1 MVESL
6 EEAAGESFCYVTTT
20 GRVTGKPHTIEI
32 WFGLSGRTLY
42 ILSGGRDRSDWVKN
56 GIRQPDVSVRLADKQ
71 YDGRLRVVE
80 PDTEEDALA
89 RRLLLD
95 KYAPGY
101 SGSLSDWGKTAL
113 PVAID
118 LSPSPPAPLPHE
130 GEGS

>member
-6 EEAAGESFCYVTTT
+6 EVAAGESFCYVTTQ

-113 PVAID
+113 PVAIE
-118 LSPSPPAPLPHE
+118 LRE
-130 GEGS
+130 